1 MENNLTFIFL
11 IDNIAGD
18 QLFSGSNQKGLCV
31 YSRMK
36 VARHAS

>member
-18 QLFSGSNQKGLCV
+18 QLIFRFNQNCICDKF
-31 YSRMK
+31 RMK
-36 VARHAS
+36 AVKPAA